1 MDLLA
6 VQGTL
11 QVFSS
16 TESLVP
22 LRTAQGH
29 PEPRTISDHRM
40 MFFLLLLHLNSL
52 LPALCPSTPH
62 PF

>member
-11 QVFSS
+11 QVFSN

-29 PEPRTISDHRM
+29 PEPRTISNHKM
-40 MFFLLLLHLNSL
+40 MFFFLPFHLNSL
-52 LPALCPSTPH
+52 LPALCPPTPH
-62 PF
+62 LL